1 MDSYGHEAG
10 RQREFDMSF
19 PWEKRAEKRKNEEK
33 GERKVRR
40 QNTALQPSR
49 HWLVNFLPIFVGQSF
64 SLLSSAIVQF
74 ALIWWL
80 TEKSGD
86 SASVLAM
93 AALLGQLP
101 QIIIGPFAGVLVDR
115 WNRKTVMICA
125 DGFIALSTLVL
136 AILLRMGND
145 SIGAILVIL
154 VLRSAGSAFHW
165 PAMEA
170 STAMM
175 VPDQH
180 LTRVTGF
187 NTVLYSV
194 TSIAGPAMG
203 ALLLGFWPME
213 WVLIL
218 DVAGAM
224 IANILLAFVK
234 IPRPIRKDLHQPHL
248 WRELKEGFQG
258 LYALKGL
265 FLLTIACTIGAVFD
279 TPPGSLTPLL
289 VKTHFTMDRWG
300 YGAAQMALGIGTF
313 SGSLIMGIWG
323 GFRKRVR
330 SILLAYLLMGS
341 VYLLVGLLPPSA
353 FTVAVIAMVPLG
365 ISGGLFYGAYMA
377 TMQSYVPYHLQG
389 RVMSVVQ
396 SLLWVA
402 GPIGLAIAGPVADHI
417 GIHWVYIGA
426 GVGILLI
433 TLYILQNKTIWC
445 FEDMTVRNQD
455 NSSSQSDERR

>member
-1 MDSYGHEAG
+1 MNHGKIEG
-10 RQREFDMSF
+10 R
-19 PWEKRAEKRKNEEK
+19 A
-33 GERKVRR
+33 
-40 QNTALQPSR
+40 SR
-49 HWLVNFLPIFVGQSF
+49 HWLINFLPIFVGQSF

-86 SASVLAM
+86 SASVLAV

-101 QIIIGPFAGVLVDR
+101 QIVIGPFAGVLVDR

-136 AILLRMGND
+136 AILLHMGND
-145 SIGAILVIL
+145 HILAILIIL
-154 VLRSAGSAFHW
+154 ALRSAGSAFHW

-170 STAMM
+170 STSMM

-203 ALLLGFWPME
+203 ALFLGFWPLE
-213 WVLIL
+213 WVLML
-218 DVAGAM
+218 DVAGAW
-224 IANILLAFVK
+224 IANGLLVFVK
-234 IPRPIRKDLHQPHL
+234 IPRLVRKETEKPHI
-248 WRELKEGFQG
+248 WREMKEGFQG
-258 LYALKGL
+258 LYALRGL
-265 FLLTIACTIGAVFD
+265 FLLTMACTIGAIFD

-300 YGAAQMALGIGTF
+300 YGAAQMALGVGTF
-313 SGSLIMGIWG
+313 AGSLLMGIWG
-323 GFRKRVR
+323 GFRKRVH
-330 SILLAYLLMGS
+330 SILLSYVLMGS
-341 VYLLVGLLPPSA
+341 VYLLLGLLPPSA

-365 ISGGLFYGAYMA
+365 VSGGLFYGAYMA

-402 GPIGLAIAGPVADHI
+402 GPIGLLIAGPLADHA

-426 GVGILLI
+426 GIGILII
-433 TLYILQNKTIWC
+433 TIYILRNKTIWC
-445 FEDMTVRNQD
+445 FEDTAIRNQD
-455 NSSSQSDERR
+455 EVSNPSIEAE